1 MNLQSFVEKKTML
14 LRCKLSLP
22 LIFFFFLFKNTTHFL
37 LLSLLFTPLEGV
49 RSNGKIIYIC
59 I

>member
-22 LIFFFFLFKNTTHFL
+22 LIFFFLFKNTTHFL